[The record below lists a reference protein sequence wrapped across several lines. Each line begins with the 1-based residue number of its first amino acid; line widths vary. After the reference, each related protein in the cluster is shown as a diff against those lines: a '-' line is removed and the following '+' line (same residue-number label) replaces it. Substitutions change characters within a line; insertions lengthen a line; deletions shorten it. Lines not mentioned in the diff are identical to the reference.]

1 MNDRDSPERLFYTPG
16 VKPILAFIALLFLVA
31 ARPPIVTGPVHVCA
45 AEGQGPC
52 RETRLADLRLTG
64 AETFI
69 ASKVRVDPK
78 ALPLTRPLMVWIT
91 AMASSEVRWNGV
103 LVGRN
108 GIPGPDAASEVPG
121 RFVATFEV
129 PASLVK
135 PGDNVV
141 TARLSAHHLWLPVKR
156 TVHTFFVTSY
166 ETPVLPG
173 LIDYLP
179 ALLTLG
185 ALAAAAFYFGA
196 SALGRR
202 DRRSILLAAIASL
215 AMIQLGLEVLRV
227 FVAYPY
233 PWHLVRVA
241 AIALLAAATS
251 VLVAGWAADRFAR
264 AWWKPVLLV
273 TAGAAVASLLLIPW
287 YDIKAMGAFLA
298 GLIAVAACAAH
309 GLRLRRPK
317 AGVAL
322 VGAILVIAL
331 MVWQLT
337 VFLDQAYYLS
347 IAAMLVA
354 LVVEQVATLRL
365 TRQQRESESKRA
377 ADLEARLARAVAA
390 GETIVELKD
399 GSRLHR
405 VPESDIVRIQA
416 ADDYCDVFLS
426 DGRSL
431 LVTTTLAK
439 LLAGL
444 SERFVRVHK
453 SHAVNLAHVAST
465 APREGGGKK
474 LTMEGG
480 SEVPVGRSFGEI
492 LGRLSM
498 PTPNPS
504 REREGG

>member
-1 MNDRDSPERLFYTPG
+1 
-16 VKPILAFIALLFLVA
+16 VKPLLALLALLMLVA
-31 ARPPIVTGPVHVCA
+31 AAPPIETGPVRVCA
-45 AEGQGPC
+45 AGGQGPC
-52 RETRLADLRLTG
+52 RPTELVDLKLTG
-64 AETFI
+64 AETIIFRR
-69 ASKVRVDPK
+69 VRVDPK
-78 ALPLTRPLMVWIT
+78 ALPLSRPLMVWIT

-108 GIPGPDAASEVPG
+108 GIPGADSASEQPG

-129 PASLVK
+129 PAAFVR
-135 PGDNVV
+135 PGENVV
-141 TARLSAHHLWLPVKR
+141 TARLSAHHLWLPVER
-156 TVHTFFVTSY
+156 TVHAFFVTPY

-173 LIDYLP
+173 LTDYLP

-196 SALGRR
+196 TALGRR
-202 DRRSILLAAIASL
+202 ERRSALLASIAIL

-264 AWWKPVLLV
+264 AWWKPVWV
-273 TAGAAVASLLLIPW
+273 ATSAVAVASLLLVPW
-287 YDIKAMGAFLA
+287 YDIKAMAAILA
-298 GLIAVAACAAH
+298 GLVAVAACAAH
-309 GLRLRRPK
+309 GLRRGRPK
-317 AGVAL
+317 AAVAL
-322 VGAILVIAL
+322 GGAILVTGL

-347 IAAMLVA
+347 VAAMLVA

-365 TRQQRESESKRA
+365 TRQHGDAETKRA
-377 ADLEARLARAVAA
+377 ADLEDRLRRAEAA
-390 GETIVELKD
+390 GEIIVELKD
-399 GSRLHR
+399 GARLHR

-416 ADDYCDVFLS
+416 ADDYCDVFLA

-439 LLAGL
+439 LLANL
-444 SERFVRVHK
+444 SDRFLRVHK
-453 SHAVNLAHVAST
+453 SHAIALAHSVST
-465 APREGGGKK
+465 APRDGGGRSVT
-474 LTMEGG
+474 LDDG
-480 SEVPVGRSFGEI
+480 SAVPIGRTFGDSVAAA
-492 LGRLSM
+492 LG
-498 PTPNPS
+498 PS
-504 REREGG
+504 TSGA